1 MTAQVLF
8 FDVFFPKKTRTLML
22 LMTGLMLIDLQKA
35 FDTIT
40 YDMLLKKL
48 IIIGFPDLT
57 VTWFQSYLLNGK
69 FTVDLENSFS
79 KILSISNGVPQRSI
93 LELSLF
99 LIYGNY
105 ILTGVKCN
113 LFLYANDICL
123 VFQNNYVK
131 DIKKQLN
138 KDFSNICDWFVDNKL
153 SIHFGEDETKS
164 ILFTFKS
171 KIKKIQKLEFIFN
184 NIKIKQHSRVTYL
197 G

>member
-1 MTAQVLF
+1 
-8 FDVFFPKKTRTLML
+8 
-22 LMTGLMLIDLQKA
+22 MTGLMLIDLQKA

-48 IIIGFPDLT
+48 IIIGFSDLT
-57 VTWFQSYLLNGK
+57 VTWFQSFLLNGK

-93 LELSLF
+93 LELLLF

-123 VFQNNYVK
+123 VFQSNYVK